1 MKIEVNRT
9 VYDVEHIGG
18 KIYVNNRELTVKLTE
33 DEIIVDG
40 NIFHLDFA
48 EDGEPSL
55 KIIDGMTYV
64 TSRSLSRH
72 EFAKEVKIPISG
84 KITDV
89 FVEAGTEVK
98 EGDVLAILQAMKM
111 EIQIKAPRNAKV
123 VGVKASKDQ
132 SVKVGDVLAIFE

>member
-9 VYDVEHIGG
+9 VYDVEHVGG
-18 KIYVNNRELTVKLTE
+18 KVYVNNRGLTVKLTG

-40 NIFHLDFA
+40 NIFHVDFV

-55 KIIDGMTYV
+55 KIIDGIAYV

-89 FVEAGTEVK
+89 YVEAGTEVK

-111 EIQIKAPRNAKV
+111 EIQIRATRNAKIM
-123 VGVKASKDQ
+123 GVKASKDQ
-132 SVKVGDVLAIFE
+132 SVKAGDVLVIFE

>member
-1 MKIEVNRT
+1 MKIEVNRR
-9 VYDVEHIGG
+9 VYDVEHVGG
-18 KIYVNNRELTVKLTE
+18 KAYVNNRGLTVKLTG

-40 NIFHLDFA
+40 NTFHVDFV

-55 KIIDGMTYV
+55 KIIDGIAYV

-84 KITDV
+84 KITDIY
-89 FVEAGTEVK
+89 VEAGTEVK

-111 EIQIKAPRNAKV
+111 EIQIRATRNAKIM
-123 VGVKASKDQ
+123 GVKVSKDQ
-132 SVKVGDVLAIFE
+132 SVKVGDVLVNFE

>member
-1 MKIEVNRT
+1 MKIEVNKT
-9 VYDVEHIGG
+9 VYDVHVGG
-18 KIYVNNRELTVKLTE
+18 KVYVNNRELTVKLTE

-40 NIFHLDFA
+40 NTFHVDFA

-55 KIIDGMTYV
+55 KIIDGMAYM
-64 TSRSLSRH
+64 TSRSLSKH

-89 FVEAGTEVK
+89 YVEAGTEVK

-111 EIQIKAPRNAKV
+111 EIQIKAPRNAKI
-123 VGVKASKDQ
+123 VGIKASKDQ